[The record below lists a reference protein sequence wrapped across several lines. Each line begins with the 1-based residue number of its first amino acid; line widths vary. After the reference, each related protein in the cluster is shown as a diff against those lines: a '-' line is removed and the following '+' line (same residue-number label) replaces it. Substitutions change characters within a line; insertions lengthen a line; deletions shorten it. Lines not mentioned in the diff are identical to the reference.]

1 MKLKNIIK
9 VGVATIVAVTGF
21 SSCSDFLTIYPTDK
35 TIGEDFWKS
44 KEDVQEMVAGAY
56 SSMCSYD

>member
-21 SSCSDFLTIYPTDK
+21 SSCSD
-35 TIGEDFWKS
+35 
-44 KEDVQEMVAGAY
+44 VAT
-56 SSMCSYD
+56 S